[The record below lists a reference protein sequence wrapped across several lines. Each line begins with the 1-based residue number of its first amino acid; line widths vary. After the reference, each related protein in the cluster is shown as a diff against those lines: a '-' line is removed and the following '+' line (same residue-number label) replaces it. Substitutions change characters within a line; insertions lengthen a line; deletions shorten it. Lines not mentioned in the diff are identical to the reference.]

1 MGVGAPGWLGGSD
14 YTCGQDLE
22 SLPNAAE
29 SWVTSA
35 LLVAR
40 PASRGLSF
48 PRQGSFRFVL
58 HLLGKQQCIKGTQ
71 DRCRE
76 AQDLSVTTRVGRKG
90 QITLQAQLHLSF
102 LFLSHKADQK
112 LQTPPPRTPLP
123 ASFLAA
129 VDQVSLSK
137 RREAVGFAAHTGL
150 NLTSY

>member
-1 MGVGAPGWLGGSD
+1 MGVGAPGWPGGSD

-29 SWVTSA
+29 GWVTSA

-71 DRCRE
+71 DRCRD

-102 LFLSHKADQK
+102 LFLSHEADQE
-112 LQTPPPRTPLP
+112 LQTHPPPDPPSL
-123 ASFLAA
+123 LAA